1 MIIHSSNSFISL
13 NPDQNGKSSLNGTIM
28 ISPPPSFSSSS
39 FFFCFLIIRD
49 GSEIQEARLQNPFV
63 L

>member
-1 MIIHSSNSFISL
+1 
-13 NPDQNGKSSLNGTIM
+13 M

>member
-1 MIIHSSNSFISL
+1 MIPLSF
-13 NPDQNGKSSLNGTIM
+13 
-28 ISPPPSFSSSS
+28 FFFFF